1 MAASEPTLVRE
12 RPNPLLRVLFKL
24 PVPLYRGPIAE
35 LLKARC
41 VLRLTTIGRRSG
53 QPRTVCVSF
62 MPLDGRYVVFSGFGI
77 HSHWYQNL
85 RANPEVTIQV
95 GRQRLRATAHVVE
108 DPGRRREL
116 MERMRARSRGCGP
129 PTWIRPLLRLT
140 RIFDYDAEIR
150 LATERAEELPVV
162 ELVPHDPAS

>member
-12 RPNPLLRVLFKL
+12 RPNPLLKVLFKF
-24 PVPLYRGPIAE
+24 PVPIYRGPIAE
-35 LLKARC
+35 LLKSRC

-62 MPLDGRYVVFSGFGI
+62 MPLEGRYVVFSGFGI

-85 RANPEVTIQV
+85 RANPEVTMQV

-140 RIFDYDAEIR
+140 RTFDYDAEIR

-162 ELVPHDPAS
+162 ELVPHGSAG